1 MEISLNNR
9 TIVVTGGAKRLG
21 RAIALECAR
30 SGADVA
36 ITYRE
41 SEADAHD
48 CLAELAEVR
57 AGGRYAAYRV
67 EISRAEEVE
76 NLLNTVKANF
86 GQIFGLVNSAG
97 VFQRTPFHSMTEAD
111 FDLHIGTNLKGP
123 YLTCKFFGD
132 HFLENG
138 AGAIV
143 NFSDIYGIRPL
154 ANYIPYCLSKA
165 GVVMLTESLAKALA
179 PTVRVNCI
187 CPGTILKPSE
197 VQGEGD
203 EEAELVKR
211 IPMGRLGTAEEIAQT
226 VVFLLGGPN
235 FITGAVLPVDGAQI
249 LR

>member
-1 MEISLNNR
+1 MTRE
-9 TIVVTGGAKRLG
+9 GGP
-21 RAIALECAR
+21 
-30 SGADVA
+30 V
-36 ITYRE
+36 
-41 SEADAHD
+41 
-48 CLAELAEVR
+48 
-57 AGGRYAAYRV
+57 
-67 EISRAEEVE
+67 
-76 NLLNTVKANF
+76 
-86 GQIFGLVNSAG
+86 FGLVNSAG
-97 VFQRTPFHSMTEAD
+97 VFRRTPFAAMTEAD

-123 YLTCKFFGD
+123 YLACKIFGE

-138 AGAIV
+138 GGAIV
-143 NFSDIYGIRPL
+143 NFADIYGIRPL

-187 CPGTILKPSE
+187 CPGTILEPSE
-197 VQGEGD
+197 IQGEAD
-203 EEAELVKR
+203 TETELVKR